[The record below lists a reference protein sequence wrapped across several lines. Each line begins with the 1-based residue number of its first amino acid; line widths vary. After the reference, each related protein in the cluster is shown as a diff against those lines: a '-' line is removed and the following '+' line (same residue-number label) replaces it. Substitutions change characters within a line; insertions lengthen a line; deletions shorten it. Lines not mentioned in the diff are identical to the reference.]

1 MRVLFIAACILVL
14 AIAVWVRR
22 VTFFSSFVDRQALSQ
37 DLILAAAYDYDY
49 SLLSMQ
55 WPKSFCNT
63 GQLECSQVPADFTIH
78 GLWPQKNGRC
88 RARRTSIYD
97 DAMLKGNVSLTNTMN
112 QTWPSLNARKRN
124 EKFWG
129 DEWEKHGT
137 CTNLKQNDYFKRT
150 CDRATWVRRRLLS
163 SLGKKGIRQG
173 TSHHK
178 DVYNK
183 AVESGLNLTPTF
195 QCKRNASKVML
206 LLEIRFCVDKAGM
219 QFINCSRGW
228 IKRTQCDK
236 VGKIAFP

>member
-63 GQLECSQVPADFTIH
+63 GQVECSQVPADFTIH
-78 GLWPQKNGRC
+78 GLWPQKNGQPVKCPGEPR
-88 RARRTSIYD
+88 YD

-112 QTWPSLNARKRN
+112 QIWPSLNPRKPN

-137 CTNLKQNDYFKRT
+137 CTNSVYKYTQNDYFQLT
-150 CDRATWVRRRLLS
+150 CDS
-163 SLGKKGIRQG
+163 HLGIVPG
-173 TSHHK
+173 TSHSIYDYK
-178 DVYNK
+178 N
-183 AVESGLNLTPTF
+183 AIIESELNHIPTF
-195 QCKRNASKVML
+195 QCNSDWQGTVQ
-206 LLEIRFCVDKAGM
+206 LLEIRFCIEQTGRHLQDCNLP
-219 QFINCSRGW
+219 ITDPW
-228 IKRTQCDK
+228 CDK
-236 VGKIAFP
+236 VDKIAFP